1 MMSDYQ
7 MTDMLKS
14 QESGYSED
22 NPDNSFLVQAAQN
35 NQADLGVELRNSDPV
50 TVIADDDGYNSIADP
65 GIFYKKQPKAKV
77 SKNSPRKIS
86 PKKDKKY
93 ENIDMKRVIR
103 KYFNENVRVQ

>member
-35 NQADLGVELRNSDPV
+35 NQADLVVEHRNSDPV

-93 ENIDMKRVIR
+93 ENIDMKRVI
-103 KYFNENVRVQ
+103 